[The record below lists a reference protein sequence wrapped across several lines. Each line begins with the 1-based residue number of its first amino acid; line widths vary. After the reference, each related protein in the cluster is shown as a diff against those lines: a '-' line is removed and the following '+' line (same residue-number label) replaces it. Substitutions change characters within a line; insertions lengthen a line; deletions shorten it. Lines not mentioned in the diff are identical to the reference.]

1 MDHEP
6 YTTLKKAA
14 LMISLISYTACQSNP
29 VPGGAMGSENQY
41 SEWPERTRKYRICL
55 IARKTSLDSCLDSA
69 LDSQS
74 ILPAGTAFSGVSPMQ
89 RGYPRGFIRQA
100 TFLVNTASYSVYVA
114 VYVSV
119 PALKL
124 RPLLSAAVLRTGSNS
139 GSYAGPPSLK
149 GICAVPPLCVFRL
162 GS

>member
-1 MDHEP
+1 
-6 YTTLKKAA
+6 
-14 LMISLISYTACQSNP
+14 MISLISYTACQSKP

-41 SEWPERTRKYRICL
+41 SEWPGRTRKYRICL
-55 IARKTSLDSCLDSA
+55 IARKTSLDSA

-114 VYVSV
+114 VYV
-119 PALKL
+119 
-124 RPLLSAAVLRTGSNS
+124 PLPCSQAASATFCS
-139 GSYAGPPSLK
+139 GSPCGQQLGELCGPSLVK
-149 GICAVPPLCVFRL
+149 RNLCCSTAVRIQAGKLTGISSY
-162 GS
+162 GY